1 MSKTIM
7 IVGHPYWS
15 DSVANKAIVE
25 EFLRL
30 NPDAKI
36 SNIAELYPDGKID
49 VKAEQE
55 KLLGADNIVLQFPIM
70 WYSCP
75 SDMHRWLE
83 EVLAYGFAYGHGG
96 DKLNGKCFIVS
107 FTTGGSADMYS
118 KYGVQ
123 KMTIDDLMPA
133 FVGIPNHCG
142 MQWGGYVFSGG
153 MMIAGNTDKEQLA
166 TFRGRAKAH
175 AERLTR
181 LIRRDFQ
188 E

>member
-1 MSKTIM
+1 MSKTIV
-7 IVGHPYWS
+7 IVGHPYWK

-30 NPDAKI
+30 NPDTAV
-36 SNIAELYPDGKID
+36 SNIAELYPDGNID

-55 KLLGADNIVLQFPIM
+55 KLLEAENIVLQFPIM

-83 EVLAYGFAYGHGG
+83 EVLAYGHNG
-96 DKLNGKCFIVS
+96 DKLKGKCFIVS
-107 FTTGGSADMYS
+107 FTAGGSADMYS
-118 KYGVQ
+118 RYGVQ

-133 FVGIPNHCG
+133 FAGIPNHCG

-153 MMIAGNTDKEQLA
+153 MMVAGNTGEEQLA

-175 AERLTR
+175 AERLAR
-181 LIRRDFQ
+181 LIKKDYQ

>member
-1 MSKTIM
+1 MNKTIM
-7 IVGHPYWS
+7 IVGHPYWN

-30 NPDAKI
+30 NPDTVV
-36 SNIAELYPDGKID
+36 SNLAELYPDGKID

-75 SDMHRWLE
+75 SDMHKWLE

-96 DKLNGKCFIVS
+96 DKLKGKCFIVS
-107 FTTGGSADMYS
+107 FTAGGSADMYS
-118 KYGVQ
+118 RYGIQ
-123 KMTIDDLMPA
+123 KMTIDDL
-133 FVGIPNHCG
+133 IPNHCG

-153 MMIAGNTDKEQLA
+153 MMRAGNTDEEQLA

-181 LIRRDFQ
+181 LIKNDYH